1 MGVWAWHR
9 RSLDEFSDAGPQ
21 QSNAVPPECGACCGC
36 ATATRGPSRSRRGG
50 VGGVPPGCGAGDP
63 PGGGHTC
70 DAAGGACERAPGHSR
85 TSTGRRAV
93 DGRRRRRQGGVGE
106 GKRASDSES
115 APLLL
120 PARNSTVQRIAP
132 RPIVRRM
139 YTLAVPPCRRRT
151 ASPGPQHALGNCG
164 GGRAARQR
172 MCQRTTRTPPPS
184 IA

>member
-36 ATATRGPSRSRRGG
+36 ATAIRGPSRSRRGG

-132 RPIVRRM
+132 RPIVHAGGPALSSQDR
-139 YTLAVPPCRRRT
+139 LSWPPACIGQLRWRT
-151 ASPGPQHALGNCG
+151 S
-164 GGRAARQR
+164 
-172 MCQRTTRTPPPS
+172 RTPTHVPMHDS
-184 IA
+184 HTAA